1 MANSTEYYRRQPGKI
16 ENHPL
21 PAPSA
26 TPPDCHD
33 PPPGHRLDTPQILAP
48 TTRSCRRYPAV
59 HRTPAL
65 STPKF
70 PKTPALTPAISA
82 STLID
87 PTQPQSPASALPDP
101 TAPPPASP
109 GDHSGDH
116 FRHPGRHP
124 KTDH

>member
-1 MANSTEYYRRQPGKI
+1 NWKI
-16 ENHPL
+16 
-21 PAPSA
+21 
-26 TPPDCHD
+26 DQFCHD
-33 PPPGHRLDTPQILAP
+33 PPPGHYLDTPRLLAP
-48 TTRSCRRYPAV
+48 TATSCCRYPTV

-65 STPKF
+65 SMPKF
-70 PKTPALTPAISA
+70 PETPALTPAISA

-87 PTQPQSPASALPDP
+87 PTQPRSPASTLPDP

-109 GDHSGDH
+109 GDHFGNH